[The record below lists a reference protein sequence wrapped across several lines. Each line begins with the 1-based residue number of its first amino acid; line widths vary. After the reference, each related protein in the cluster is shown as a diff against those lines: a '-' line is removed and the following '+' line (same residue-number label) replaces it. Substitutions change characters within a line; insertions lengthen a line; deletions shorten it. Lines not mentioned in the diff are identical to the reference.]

1 MSDRS
6 PWSQWVRHKRPVS
19 SASTCEAP
27 VDDPELRT
35 LRELLVK
42 CAIIPDELPR
52 VLRELVRP
60 PLSLG
65 QNLAPDPKKFKGYVI
80 ELDKAKF
87 VRRKRLF
94 DRETAEVFMGLSVA
108 GPRSR
113 RGRYMQAKR
122 SWKWMGEGHGLSISQ
137 RGRTPEIDPALV
149 FYCFRLLLDMTGASK
164 IEIGRPHGGGAIK
177 TNDPLW
183 WVLIEALP
191 LAKRF
196 LEFRFGGPA
205 RRPSPKW
212 GLKTSTKANR
222 YEAIAEILL
231 TARSKHF
238 EEACRKCG
246 VSAQPPPSDVASNP
260 FPYRA
265 AFYYARV
272 NVRSARAKSYARRP
286 QSDPN
291 VPAD

>member
-1 MSDRS
+1 
-6 PWSQWVRHKRPVS
+6 
-19 SASTCEAP
+19 
-27 VDDPELRT
+27 
-35 LRELLVK
+35 
-42 CAIIPDELPR
+42 
-52 VLRELVRP
+52 LRELVRP

-65 QNLAPDPKKFKGYVI
+65 QNLAPDPEKFKGDVI

-113 RGRYMQAKR
+113 RARYMQAKR

-149 FYCFRLLLDMTGASK
+149 FYCFRLLLDATGASK

-183 WVLIEALP
+183 RVLIEVLP
-191 LAKRF
+191 LAQRF
-196 LEFRFGGPA
+196 LEFRFGEAA
-205 RRPSPKW
+205 RRPPPKA
-212 GLKTSTKANR
+212 GLKTSANANR

-246 VSAQPPPSDVASNP
+246 ASAGALPSDIASNP
-260 FPYRA
+260 FSYRA
-265 AFYYARV
+265 AFYYARISIR
-272 NVRSARAKSYARRP
+272 NARANARLPRP
-286 QSDPN
+286 CGVTDLFN
-291 VPAD
+291 VGMHNRPLYIPRGQLTPRGGSRCRPMPLEPSLTS